1 MDWTQLDHVTD
12 AVATAA
18 PQLDGIRDAAPNA
31 SFRVKGLKLAREP
44 HRYSGRTSMR
54 ANLSVHEPRA
64 PQDADTAFAFSMEGY
79 AGSVEPR
86 QQIPFAWS
94 PGWNSPQAWNKFQD
108 EVGGHLRAGDPGVR
122 LIESQGDRLTWFAVP
137 TAAVRSAESGFQA
150 VPLYHLFGSEET
162 SSRAEPVRE
171 RIPAA
176 YVALAKADA
185 DRLGVNEGACCA
197 CRSLVRNCAC
207 RCRSSPSCRRVWS
220 ACPPASKGFRWT
232 SPASAWKDCRRPRHD
247 LAHPHPHRRG
257 DRHPQGH
264 VILLAVV
271 ICGGAAELRRTASAG
286 TLAGPSRPQ
295 PGRSLRRL
303 PAWRDMLKMFFKEDW
318 TPPFADKM
326 IFALAPV
333 IAMGSLLVA
342 FSVIPITPTWG
353 VADLNVGLLFFFAM
367 AGVNVYA
374 VLFAGWASNNKFSLL
389 GAMRASAQTLSY
401 EVFMGLSVMGIV
413 AVTGSFNMRDIVEA
427 QHQGWWFII
436 PQFFG
441 FCTFFIAGIAVTHR
455 HPFDQPEAEQELADG
470 YHIEYAGMKWG
481 MFFVG
486 EYIGIVLISA
496 LLVTLFFGGWH
507 GPFLD
512 TLPWLSFFWFALKT
526 AFFIMIFILLRASI
540 PRPRYDQVMA
550 FSWKF
555 CLPLTLINLLVTG
568 AVVLYSASP
577 AIGQ

>member
-1 MDWTQLDHVTD
+1 MTWLTPTLI
-12 AVATAA
+12 AVVI
-18 PQLDGIRDAAPNA
+18 GI
-31 SFRVKGLKLAREP
+31 LKA
-44 HRYSGRTSMR
+44 
-54 ANLSVHEPRA
+54 
-64 PQDADTAFAFSMEGY
+64 
-79 AGSVEPR
+79 
-86 QQIPFAWS
+86 I
-94 PGWNSPQAWNKFQD
+94 
-108 EVGGHLRAGDPGVR
+108 
-122 LIESQGDRLTWFAVP
+122 
-137 TAAVRSAESGFQA
+137 
-150 VPLYHLFGSEET
+150 
-162 SSRAEPVRE
+162 
-171 RIPAA
+171 
-176 YVALAKADA
+176 
-185 DRLGVNEGACCA
+185 
-197 CRSLVRNCAC
+197 
-207 RCRSSPSCRRVWS
+207 
-220 ACPPASKGFRWT
+220 
-232 SPASAWKDCRRPRHD
+232 
-247 LAHPHPHRRG
+247 
-257 DRHPQGH
+257 

-271 ICGGAAELRRTASAG
+271 ICGALLSFVE
-286 TLAGPSRPQ
+286 
-295 PGRSLRRL
+295 RRL
-303 PAWRDMLKMFFKEDW
+303 LGLWQDRHGPNRVGPFGAFQLGADMLKMFFKEDW

>member
-1 MDWTQLDHVTD
+1 MTWLTPTLI
-12 AVATAA
+12 AVVI
-18 PQLDGIRDAAPNA
+18 G
-31 SFRVKGLKLAREP
+31 VLKA
-44 HRYSGRTSMR
+44 
-54 ANLSVHEPRA
+54 
-64 PQDADTAFAFSMEGY
+64 
-79 AGSVEPR
+79 
-86 QQIPFAWS
+86 I
-94 PGWNSPQAWNKFQD
+94 
-108 EVGGHLRAGDPGVR
+108 
-122 LIESQGDRLTWFAVP
+122 
-137 TAAVRSAESGFQA
+137 
-150 VPLYHLFGSEET
+150 
-162 SSRAEPVRE
+162 
-171 RIPAA
+171 
-176 YVALAKADA
+176 
-185 DRLGVNEGACCA
+185 
-197 CRSLVRNCAC
+197 
-207 RCRSSPSCRRVWS
+207 
-220 ACPPASKGFRWT
+220 
-232 SPASAWKDCRRPRHD
+232 
-247 LAHPHPHRRG
+247 
-257 DRHPQGH
+257 

-271 ICGGAAELRRTASAG
+271 ICGALLSFVE
-286 TLAGPSRPQ
+286 
-295 PGRSLRRL
+295 RRL
-303 PAWRDMLKMFFKEDW
+303 LGLWQDRHGPNRVGPFGAFQLGADMLKMFFKEDW

-326 IFALAPV
+326 IFSLAPV

-342 FSVIPITPTWG
+342 FSVIPITPYWG
-353 VADLNVGLLFFFAM
+353 VADLNIGLLFFFAM

-413 AVTGSFNMRDIVEA
+413 AVTGSFNMREIVEA
-427 QHQGWWFII
+427 QHQGWWFIV

-512 TLPWLSFFWFALKT
+512 TLPWLSFVWFALKT

-568 AVVLYSASP
+568 AVVLYSATP

>member
-1 MDWTQLDHVTD
+1 MTWLTPTLI
-12 AVATAA
+12 AVVI
-18 PQLDGIRDAAPNA
+18 GI
-31 SFRVKGLKLAREP
+31 VKA
-44 HRYSGRTSMR
+44 
-54 ANLSVHEPRA
+54 
-64 PQDADTAFAFSMEGY
+64 
-79 AGSVEPR
+79 
-86 QQIPFAWS
+86 I
-94 PGWNSPQAWNKFQD
+94 
-108 EVGGHLRAGDPGVR
+108 
-122 LIESQGDRLTWFAVP
+122 
-137 TAAVRSAESGFQA
+137 
-150 VPLYHLFGSEET
+150 
-162 SSRAEPVRE
+162 
-171 RIPAA
+171 
-176 YVALAKADA
+176 
-185 DRLGVNEGACCA
+185 
-197 CRSLVRNCAC
+197 
-207 RCRSSPSCRRVWS
+207 
-220 ACPPASKGFRWT
+220 
-232 SPASAWKDCRRPRHD
+232 
-247 LAHPHPHRRG
+247 
-257 DRHPQGH
+257 

-271 ICGGAAELRRTASAG
+271 ICGALLSFVE
-286 TLAGPSRPQ
+286 
-295 PGRSLRRL
+295 RRL
-303 PAWRDMLKMFFKEDW
+303 LGLWQDRHGPNRVGPFGAFQLGADMLKMFFKEDW

-326 IFALAPV
+326 IFSLAPV

-512 TLPWLSFFWFALKT
+512 TLPWLSIVWFALKT

-568 AVVLYSASP
+568 AVVLYTATP